1 MEIINTY
8 KKQNFLDLL
17 VDFLSLFPEV
27 NKVDEQLLIIIE
39 QLIYLLLW
47 HLPLIVRAA
56 ILISGLFR
64 NNC

>member
-39 QLIYLLLW
+39 QLIYLLLRY
-47 HLPLIVRAA
+47 LPLIVRAA
-56 ILISGLFR
+56 ILISELFR

>member
-8 KKQNFLDLL
+8 KKQNLLDLL

-39 QLIYLLLW
+39 QLIYLLLR

-56 ILISGLFR
+56 ILISELFR

>member
-8 KKQNFLDLL
+8 KKQNLLDLL

-56 ILISGLFR
+56 ILISELFR

>member
-8 KKQNFLDLL
+8 KKQNLLDLL

-39 QLIYLLLW
+39 QLIYLLLRY
-47 HLPLIVRAA
+47 LPLIVRAA
-56 ILISGLFR
+56 ILISELFR

>member
-8 KKQNFLDLL
+8 KKQNFLHLL

-27 NKVDEQLLIIIE
+27 YKVDEQLLIIIE

-56 ILISGLFR
+56 ILISELFR